1 MTDPFGGMGG
11 LLGGLQQQMQA
22 LQAQA
27 EAEEVEGSAGGGMV
41 RVRMNGAHKLLGVRI
56 APEAMQDRELLEDL
70 LVAATN
76 QASTLAKEAVARKLG
91 QLAQAMGLPPGLL
104 G

>member
-27 EAEEVEGSAGGGMV
+27 EAEEVECAAGGGMV
-41 RVRMNGAHKLLGVRI
+41 RVRMNGAHKLLAVRI

-70 LVAATN
+70 VVAATN
-76 QASTLAKEAVARKLG
+76 QASSLAKEAVARKLG